1 MRPRAVTNHGRYLPL
16 IAATLLLGPILADEP
31 PDRIKVGIYNN
42 PPLVTTNQAGSPTGL
57 FIDVLEEIASKEGWK
72 LHYVAG
78 TWSDSLQRLLSGK
91 IDLLPAIAINKERQ
105 QQFLFIDQSLL
116 SNWAQIFVPEN
127 SPIQSIPDLNG
138 KIIAVMRDDIYVT
151 GEHGLISLCES
162 FLVICNLTE
171 YDTYDRVLRAVAQGK
186 ADAGLVNRLFGAT
199 RGYIYPA
206 VASPIVLMPQDIRIA
221 LSRKSPNAAYIRKR
235 LDFHLAIMKIDDLS
249 AYQQNLR
256 ILFAPNTQVRVKSP
270 AWITSAFLISGLV
283 IFVLLILAQILR
295 MKHSHNSQKLISK
308 EAQYRTFFNGVAI
321 ALCEG
326 DSSRALV
333 KLQQLIDSGIKD
345 IRGYFD
351 KHPKELIEYIQL
363 IRIVNANPATLR
375 LFAVDSLYELQHWL
389 PESYTPDFFVAIRD
403 FLIASSDKRSS
414 FSAEISMIAA
424 DERAIRV
431 IIAFP
436 LSSSLKEAR
445 HIPISIMDISQ
456 QRDTERQL
464 SLVIKGASLGF
475 WDWNLITDA
484 FTVNNRWLD
493 MLGLLPSDL
502 NGNIED
508 WRSRLHP
515 ADKERIMP
523 IILQHIED
531 GVPYNVEFRMRHS
544 DGRWIWIEGA
554 GGAVEHEPNANRP
567 TRACG
572 THQEISDR
580 KRASETMH
588 TLMRSMV
595 GITGGDFFKHIA
607 QELCHW
613 FEADSASIGE
623 LQGTFRIKALAT
635 IVKNRSISEFD
646 YALAGTPS
654 DNVIK
659 EGSQLYPQGVQDLFP
674 RDENLVLLQAQGYA
688 GTPIKDLSG
697 GVIGIVWVSSSK
709 PLFLE
714 HDWVHL
720 MDIIAARVSAEIERM
735 RAMEKLEHQ
744 ATYDSLTEL
753 PNRRLLLDRL
763 SQARARCLRHNHR
776 GAVMFMDLD
785 HFKIINDSLGH
796 NIGDLLLREVAN
808 RLTGQI
814 RDEDTA
820 SRLGGDEFV
829 VLFSELS
836 GNPQLAAQQAQQ
848 GAYKILKTLSEP
860 YTISGNELHITPSI
874 GIVIFPMNNETADDI
889 LKFADTAMYRAK
901 DAGRNTIRFF
911 LPGMQQAAEAHLRL
925 QHDLRMAI
933 TNNQLYLN
941 FQPQYDIEEQLIS
954 AEALLRWQH
963 PKQGVIKP
971 RIIIPAAEESGQILP
986 ISEWILRQAFLLS
999 KPWMQDHKGLKR
1011 VAVNINAAHFHQ
1023 VGFADQVKAILKEAA
1038 FDPKQLTLEIHEN
1051 TLSENIDEAKK
1062 KIIAL
1067 KELGVRFSIDSFG
1080 IGYASLAYLRRLPLD
1095 ELKIHR
1101 SFVRD
1106 VTSDP
1111 KDAKLVSTI
1120 ISMAHQMEIEAIAVG
1135 VETEAQLKFLRDNGC
1150 RLFQGYYFERPMPP
1164 EVFESNLMKQL
1175 KPANTN

>member
-1 MRPRAVTNHGRYLPL
+1 MEPRDVANLGRYLL
-16 IAATLLLGPILADEP
+16 LVAILLLDPVQADQTP
-31 PDRIKVGIYNN
+31 NRIRVGIYNN

-72 LHYVAG
+72 LYYVAG
-78 TWSDSLQRLLSGK
+78 TWSDSLQRLSTGK
-91 IDLLPAIAINKERQ
+91 IDLLPAIAVNKERELEY
-105 QQFLFIDQSLL
+105 LFIEQSLL

-127 SPIQSIPDLNG
+127 SPIQSIPDLDG
-138 KIIAVMRDDIYVT
+138 KTIAVLRDDIYVT
-151 GEHGLISLCES
+151 GEHGLNTLCES
-162 FLVICNLTE
+162 FLVICHVTE
-171 YDTYDRVLRAVAQGK
+171 YDTYDRVLRAVTQGK

-199 RGYIYPA
+199 RGYIYPT

-221 LSRKSPNAAYIRKR
+221 LSQKFSHAAYIRKR
-235 LDFHLAIMKIDDLS
+235 LDYHLAIMKIDDLS

-256 ILFAPNTQVRVKSP
+256 TLFAPPTQVQEKTP
-270 AWITSAFLISGLV
+270 AWVTEAFLISGLV
-283 IFVLLILAQILR
+283 IVMLLIMAQVFR
-295 MKHSHNSQKLISK
+295 QKHSHKSQKLIYK
-308 EAQYRTFFNGVAI
+308 EAQYRAFFNGVAI

-345 IRGYFD
+345 IRGHFD
-351 KHPKELIEYIQL
+351 AHPKELLEYIKL
-363 IRIVNANPATLR
+363 IRVVNANPATLQ

-389 PESYTPDFFVAIRD
+389 PDYFTPDFFVAIRD
-403 FLIASSDKRSS
+403 FLIASSEKRES
-414 FSAEISMIAA
+414 FSTEISMIAA
-424 DERAIRV
+424 DGRAIRV
-431 IIAFP
+431 IVAFP
-436 LSSSLKEAR
+436 LSSTLEEAR
-445 HIPISIMDISQ
+445 HIPVSIMDISQ

-502 NGNIED
+502 SGNIED

-523 IILQHIED
+523 IIMQHIED
-531 GVPYNVEFRMRHS
+531 GIPYNVEFRMRHS

-572 THQEISDR
+572 TYQEISDR

-595 GITGGDFFKHIA
+595 GITGGDFFEHIA
-607 QELCHW
+607 QELCYW
-613 FEADSASIGE
+613 FDADSASIGE
-623 LQGTFRIKALAT
+623 LQENASIKALAT
-635 IVKNRSISEFD
+635 IVKKRSISGFD
-646 YALAGTPS
+646 YTLAGTP
-654 DNVIK
+654 NEKVIK

-674 RDENLVLLQAQGYA
+674 TDENLVLLHAQGYA
-688 GTPIKDLSG
+688 GTPIKDLTG
-697 GVIGIVWVSSSK
+697 EVIGIVWVSSSK

-714 HDWVHL
+714 HEWVHL

-735 RAMEKLEHQ
+735 RAMDKLEHQ
-744 ATYDSLTEL
+744 ATFDSLTEL

-763 SQARARCLRHNHR
+763 SQARARCLRHSHR
-776 GAVMFMDLD
+776 GAVMYMDLD

-808 RLTGQI
+808 RLTAQI

-848 GAYKILKTLSEP
+848 GAYKILKTLSKP

-911 LPGMQQAAEAHLRL
+911 LPGMQQAAEAHLKM
-925 QHDLRMAI
+925 QHDLRSAI

-941 FQPQYDIEEQLIS
+941 FQPQYDIENQLIS

-963 PKQGVIKP
+963 PKQGMIKP
-971 RIIIPAAEESGQILP
+971 KTIIPAAEESGQILP
-986 ISEWILRQAFLLS
+986 ISEWVLRQALMMS
-999 KPWMQDHKGLKR
+999 KPWTQNPKGLKR
-1011 VAVNINAAHFHQ
+1011 IAININAAHFHQ
-1023 VGFADQVKAILKEAA
+1023 VGFADQVKAILEETA

-1051 TLSENIDEAKK
+1051 TLSENIDEAKL
-1062 KIIAL
+1062 KIIEL
-1067 KELGVRFSIDSFG
+1067 KKLGVRFSIDSFG
-1080 IGYASLAYLRRLPLD
+1080 IGYASLAYLRQLPLD

-1120 ISMAHQMEIEAIAVG
+1120 ISMARQMEIEAIAVG

-1150 RLFQGYYFERPMPP
+1150 QLFQGYYFERPMPP

-1175 KPANTN
+1175 GPVNAN